1 MLTTYKEIVYGAAFG
16 FIALV
21 LDTAMDAKSAGQSF
35 LAELGTHPGMMLY
48 RLLFLFFGIFLGWLL
63 WRNNQR
69 ERDMR
74 KLMDDLRHFH
84 QEYEAQAVVLH
95 TSLQVLLTKNLQL
108 SPETESLVRTAYE
121 RSRDLQSL
129 VKERPVV

>member
-74 KLMDDLRHFH
+74 GEYGIQIGKLRWGGAGRVSESEQTTNNYRHRDDKADPVAEDKKSRGST
-84 QEYEAQAVVLH
+84 LH
-95 TSLQVLLTKNLQL
+95 
-108 SPETESLVRTAYE
+108 RM
-121 RSRDLQSL
+121 RIRM
-129 VKERPVV
+129 VKL